1 MKDLYNLLK
10 DLKKNFFTKDYSLHK
25 PYFDRGDENEVK
37 KVVRSSWVSTK
48 GFKTIEFEKKLKNYF
63 NIKNTIAV
71 NSGTSGLFLAL
82 RSLGVNSSDEVI
94 VPNLSFIATGN
105 VVYYCNAT
113 PHLVDIGNN
122 DLNICPKKLNI
133 HLSRYTKIKN
143 NICINKKTGKKIS
156 AIIAVHV
163 FGHMCNMVELK
174 KISKKYKIPLIE
186 DAAESLGSTFNG
198 KKPGYYSDIAVL
210 SFNGN
215 KIVTAA
221 AGGAVITKNTQIA
234 KKIMSLATI
243 NNKKKTLY
251 QDHKALGYNMRMPSL
266 NAALGISQ
274 LKKINKQI
282 IKKRKLF
289 KEYNNFFKD
298 KRNGFFDIYKENKLQ
313 KSNYWLQV
321 MLLNEK
327 NKKNLIPILKIF
339 KRLNIATRTMWMP
352 LSKISYFKDV
362 PKSNLDNS
370 LKIYKRVICIP
381 SN

>member
-1 MKDLYNLLK
+1 
-10 DLKKNFFTKDYSLHK
+10 
-25 PYFDRGDENEVK
+25 
-37 KVVRSSWVSTK
+37 
-48 GFKTIEFEKKLKNYF
+48 
-63 NIKNTIAV
+63 
-71 NSGTSGLFLAL
+71 
-82 RSLGVNSSDEVI
+82 
-94 VPNLSFIATGN
+94 
-105 VVYYCNAT
+105 
-113 PHLVDIGNN
+113 
-122 DLNICPKKLNI
+122 
-133 HLSRYTKIKN
+133 
-143 NICINKKTGKKIS
+143 
-156 AIIAVHV
+156 
-163 FGHMCNMVELK
+163 
-174 KISKKYKIPLIE
+174 
-186 DAAESLGSTFNG
+186 
-198 KKPGYYSDIAVL
+198 
-210 SFNGN
+210 
-215 KIVTAA
+215 
-221 AGGAVITKNTQIA
+221 
-234 KKIMSLATI
+234 
-243 NNKKKTLY
+243 
-251 QDHKALGYNMRMPSL
+251 MRMPSL